1 MQINDTSPCNP
12 KLFLIILNKHILR
25 SELFHFFGVIE
36 KNIFMDIR
44 SNEPYWLVNNGILNA
59 YPSLR
64 KDIVCDVLI
73 VGAGITGALMA
84 HACVDA
90 GFKAVVIDKRE
101 VANGSTSATT
111 SMLQYEIDM
120 PLYQLEKLIGEVGAV
135 SSYKAC
141 RDSIWQLKKI
151 SDEIKS
157 EAGFNSKN
165 SLYFA
170 GSRKDAK
177 WLKLEF
183 EKRLRAGFEVKWLDR
198 VQIQSDYGLQSEG
211 GILSKDGA
219 SVDAFRLTHELLS
232 FNHKRGLE
240 VFDKTELKK
249 VRYLKDEVLVETDTD
264 SKIRAKKIIY
274 CTGYESVKLIPEKI
288 VNLKSTY
295 AMVSERMEGAISTI
309 YDTLF
314 WNTDSPYLY
323 MRSTADH
330 RLLVGGEDENFKNPV
345 LRDALLNNKERK
357 LLKAINKLMPGVDFI
372 TDFAWC
378 GTFGETKDGLPYIGP
393 HPKFPNSYFC
403 LGFGG
408 NGITFSVIGANII
421 ARMLQNEI
429 DPLAYF
435 FRFGR

>member
-1 MQINDTSPCNP
+1 
-12 KLFLIILNKHILR
+12 
-25 SELFHFFGVIE
+25 
-36 KNIFMDIR
+36 MDIR

-64 KDIVCDVLI
+64 KDMVCDVLI
-73 VGAGITGALMA
+73 VGGGITGALMA
-84 HACVDA
+84 HACMA
-90 GFKAVVIDKRE
+90 EGFDTVLIDKRE
-101 VANGSTSATT
+101 IANGSTSATT
-111 SMLQYEIDM
+111 SMLQYEIDV

-135 SSYKAC
+135 ASYKAC
-141 RDSIWQLKKI
+141 RDSIWELQKI
-151 SDEIKS
+151 SKEIKS
-157 EAGFNSKN
+157 DSGFNPKN

-170 GSRKDAK
+170 GNGKDAK

-183 EKRLRAGFEVKWLDR
+183 EKRLKAGFEVKWLDKKE
-198 VQIQSDYGLQSEG
+198 IQSDYGLQSEG
-211 GILSKDGA
+211 GILSTDGA
-219 SVDAFRLTHELLS
+219 SVDAFKLAHELLS
-232 FNHKRGLE
+232 FNQKKGLQ

-249 VRYLKDEVLVETDTD
+249 VKYLKDEVLVETDTN
-264 SKIRAKKIIY
+264 SKIRAKKVIY

-288 VNLKSTY
+288 VKLKSTY
-295 AMVSERMEGAISTI
+295 AIVSERMNGATSAI

-314 WNTDSPYLY
+314 WNTDNPYLY
-323 MRSTADH
+323 MRSTGDH

-345 LRDALLNNKERK
+345 LRDALLNRKEEK
-357 LLKAINKLMPGVDFI
+357 LQKSIKRLMPHIEFI

-408 NGITFSVIGANII
+408 NGITFSVIGANMI
-421 ARMLQNEI
+421 AGMLKNEI